1 MSFLVFAGAVQQ
13 GLVYALTA
21 LSLLVSYRVL
31 GLADLT
37 VDGSFTLG
45 AAVSG
50 ALALAGHPWL
60 GLAAGLAAGAAA
72 GLVTA
77 FLQTRCGVAPILAGI
92 LTMTALYSINLM
104 VMGGRSNLQLL
115 RAATVFR
122 PAQALG
128 ADLGPT
134 LLLAAVAGLCGG
146 ALALFLRSG
155 PGLALRAAGDNPEM
169 VRASSIDPAR
179 AVRAGL
185 ALANALA
192 ALSGALMAQYR
203 QFVEVSGGTGTVV
216 LGLASLV
223 IGEAVV
229 RGGGMARRIAGAV
242 LGAVLYQL
250 LLSLALS
257 AAVTPQNMKLVS
269 AVLVAAA
276 IGLPTARRRLAQERK
291 KRKAVRENAARDR
304 A

>member
-77 FLQTRCGVAPILAGI
+77 LLQTRCGVAPILAGI

>member
-60 GLAAGLAAGAAA
+60 GLAVGLAAGAAA

-115 RAATVFR
+115 RVATVFR

>member
-128 ADLGPT
+128 TDLGPT

-223 IGEAVV
+223 IGEAIV

>member
-115 RAATVFR
+115 RVATVFR

>member
-128 ADLGPT
+128 TDLGPT

>member
-60 GLAAGLAAGAAA
+60 SLAVGLAAGAAA

-276 IGLPTARRRLAQERK
+276 IGLPTARRRLVQERK